1 MNSTFLLLLM
11 VIFSL
16 GAVVSTQWRHTTML
30 QQIIATQDAVRTN
43 QQATVFPQH
52 DAILKAVAQLQAK
65 CSPEVSR

>member
-43 QQATVFPQH
+43 QQPVFPQH